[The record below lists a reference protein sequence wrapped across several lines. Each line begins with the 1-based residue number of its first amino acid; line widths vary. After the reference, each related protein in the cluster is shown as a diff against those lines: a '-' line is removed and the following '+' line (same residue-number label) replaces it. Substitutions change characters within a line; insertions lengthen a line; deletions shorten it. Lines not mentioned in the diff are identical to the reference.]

1 MLHSEEASDGITIAR
16 LEGELDKFAA
26 DEVLAE
32 LESLPSSPGLVVNL
46 GGLTFLDSAGLHALF
61 AAARFASER
70 GTRLAFV
77 LPHSSPIRRVLEL
90 VQIGTVAPVRHS
102 QSEAIEL
109 VRADAA
115 TMAVR
120 EAETDV

>member
-1 MLHSEEASDGITIAR
+1 MLHSEERSDGITIAR

-32 LESLPSSPGLVVNL
+32 LESLPSSPARVVDL

-115 TMAVR
+115 TMAAR
-120 EAETDV
+120 EGETDV